1 MKWFVGILLA
11 SLIATAAEGGEYV
24 WLEGEKPSSQN
35 YPCGPAGVERPQFLS
50 GERWLMA
57 SLEPAKVEKDCPK
70 EGILIGYDFQAPSA
84 GNYEIWNR
92 IGMEFARSPFEWRID
107 QRAWQTISP
116 QDLTCDLM
124 EVGFWNEVAWI
135 QMGRQ
140 EVAAGLHT
148 LQIRLRPSYKEE
160 QGKKVFDKILYCSDA
175 LCISKAPFRPNGK
188 FKPDADWQTESDKNA
203 AVQVFKIDPAT
214 SSPAERIET
223 PLGGEWQACRFD
235 EQEVVDRAGPTRT
248 LPDMASAHW
257 MLIAVPGN
265 KFEVKP
271 ELRFCHRMVYRTR
284 VDVPGALAGRS
295 FVLRLP
301 LQSLIASVHVN
312 GRFCG
317 WTKAPFAAWECDIT
331 RAVRPGQVNEVCV
344 VVKDSYYAISEKK
357 AGKSCR
363 LLFNEPVAWM
373 GAQNWVNQFFDFPIG
388 TADYGGKSG
397 ILATPSL
404 VVAGGVYAADV
415 FVQPSVRKKQLAV
428 ELTLRNTSSEDRRV
442 EIENE
447 AHPVGAPSLI
457 GYGTRV
463 DKEKSPEGG
472 TPTGRKMCQSQS
484 VTIPAG
490 GERVIQLAEPWENP
504 RLWWPD
510 DPALYQLVTT
520 IKLGAHPI
528 ERAPDDVR
536 LPRVG
541 VERRAVQ
548 AQRRALAALGRLHV
562 Q

>member
-235 EQEVVDRAGPTRT
+235 EQEVVEPRRTDQDAARHGLGALDVDRCAGQQVRGQARAAVLSPNGLSHAGRRARGAGRT
-248 LPDMASAHW
+248 LVRPAATVAKPDRQR
-257 MLIAVPGN
+257 PR
-265 KFEVKP
+265 ERP
-271 ELRFCHRMVYRTR
+271 
-284 VDVPGALAGRS
+284 
-295 FVLRLP
+295 VLRLD
-301 LQSLIASVHVN
+301 QSALCRLGVRYHA
-312 GRFCG
+312 CG
-317 WTKAPFAAWECDIT
+317 PS
-331 RAVRPGQVNEVCV
+331 RPGERGLRRGQGLLLR
-344 VVKDSYYAISEKK
+344 DQREK
-357 AGKSCR
+357 
-363 LLFNEPVAWM
+363 
-373 GAQNWVNQFFDFPIG
+373 
-388 TADYGGKSG
+388 GGQE
-397 ILATPSL
+397 LPPL
-404 VVAGGVYAADV
+404 V
-415 FVQPSVRKKQLAV
+415 
-428 ELTLRNTSSEDRRV
+428 
-442 EIENE
+442 
-447 AHPVGAPSLI
+447 
-457 GYGTRV
+457 
-463 DKEKSPEGG
+463 
-472 TPTGRKMCQSQS
+472 
-484 VTIPAG
+484 
-490 GERVIQLAEPWENP
+490 
-504 RLWWPD
+504 
-510 DPALYQLVTT
+510 
-520 IKLGAHPI
+520 
-528 ERAPDDVR
+528 
-536 LPRVG
+536 
-541 VERRAVQ
+541 
-548 AQRRALAALGRLHV
+548 
-562 Q
+562 